1 MASACN
7 ATDAHTSA
15 PAPHLGGSGRLG
27 MTHGSPYFAV
37 FALTGSVIENPHG
50 VHSNRFK
57 FSQKARL
64 IICSKIIDRPQT
76 GQMTSSV

>member
-1 MASACN
+1 MV
-7 ATDAHTSA
+7 
-15 PAPHLGGSGRLG
+15 LGGS
-27 MTHGSPYFAV
+27 PY

-76 GQMTSSV
+76 GQMTSV